1 MENDAELK
9 EIVEKTVHATGFS
22 VDDIYRMVLKT
33 IKFAKDCQDFSKI
46 QE

>member
-9 EIVEKTVHATGFS
+9 EIIEKTARATGFS

-33 IKFAKDCQDFSKI
+33 IKLAKDYEYF
-46 QE
+46 